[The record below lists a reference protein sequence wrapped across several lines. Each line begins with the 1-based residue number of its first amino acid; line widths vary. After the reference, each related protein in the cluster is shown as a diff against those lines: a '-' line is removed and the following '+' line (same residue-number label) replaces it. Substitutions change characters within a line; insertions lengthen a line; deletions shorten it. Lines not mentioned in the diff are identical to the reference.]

1 MFGKPSVLDEGG
13 QAVAGLSSGKPLAL
27 LSYLIVQGKAPREEV
42 LGLLWGDVP
51 EAKARNAFRQALH
64 RLRSALGENAIPHD
78 PNVLVLAPEIAATT
92 DVARFERCLATGN
105 YDQATEEYTGDFLG
119 GLDVGESAFHEWRD
133 STSKRYKA
141 KYRDA
146 LRAVIQ
152 NHIDSSDV
160 SGALRRTE
168 ALAANDAG
176 DAEAAT
182 LYASTLL
189 GAGRR
194 AEALQVMESF
204 EQRYQL
210 DFGTTAPAAVREFVS
225 RLRRAREEPRGIGP
239 PRQQIRFVGREPEM
253 SILLTRIRALE
264 RGAGSLVIVAG
275 EVGAGKTRLI
285 EEFTVRTRD
294 VGHCLLLQGR
304 ERSPDAAI
312 PYASMAEA
320 LRGVLDAPGLPG
332 TGQHLLAEAA
342 RIVPQLRDQFSLP
355 PITDISDDAGR
366 LRFYEGIAAL
376 LDSVAYE
383 QPVCLTLDDFHNCSA
398 ATFSLVAYLVER
410 LRSAPILFA
419 IAGQSTPRFSALSE
433 TLLESVSRS
442 GSTDTGGNA
451 ARIEIGALDEASA
464 KDLIDQLADSN
475 ESDRHEIMETSG
487 AIPFRIIEAC
497 ERLRAGDK
505 AERSLVRIRDVL
517 WARLQ
522 RTSQAEQRLFVT
534 VALFDRPIS
543 IRLLAAASHL
553 PEKSALDAA
562 LSLEGEGLFLQRAD
576 GVAPAHDFSGEIALE
591 GAGPAGRAL
600 LAGWAAEALE
610 RDGSGTSA
618 ELARLFTLAGRRKEA
633 FGFSRA
639 AALDAMSVGAIDEA
653 RHHLETALS
662 TAATREARA
671 EIEGLFGSIGTAQLR
686 LSSGQSVTF
695 EPAQMPNTDVNEP
708 TPESAPT
715 PTGRASAGN
724 HNRSHWNIR
733 LALAFAIAGVG
744 FFAFQG
750 LTRLKNSKIPGTS
763 LADTLVVAREVNSRD
778 TIIGFTTGPLGSP
791 LQILQGATRH
801 GLTVSWIDS
810 LRLPWVN
817 ALPSP
822 DGKHVALERITKNGS
837 ELFLISMDRRDTV
850 RLRTGAG
857 DDFSNGWSPD
867 GRWLLATHGATRPDG
882 TYVAELFA
890 YSIVRGEPR
899 IALDTARLRSVVE
912 AVWSPDGS
920 HVAWSSR
927 VGPQH
932 QQDIFVSDADGA
944 NTVNLT
950 NDPSEDYSVAWSP
963 DGNTIA
969 FTSER
974 GGRAELY
981 SENIATRELRQL
993 TWEGAHAD
1001 HAAFSPDG
1009 RWLAYEST
1017 RDGNPAVYVMPAR
1030 GGTGRNVTSA
1040 LERVELVSWR
1050 GRTIPYVDQVLADVL
1065 PIAKA
1070 GDSAVLVIRGL
1081 DRQGNPIPIRNARLS
1096 VLDPALLRIEGD
1108 PARSSSDRVRVRA
1121 LGRGLARVMVSAG
1134 NWRADTAFVPIGEN
1148 TIALL
1153 KDNFDGGFRKATWR
1167 ALGDPA
1173 PFIADRVGSDASA
1186 GLIAKSDREW
1196 ESGVLSRR
1204 VFPVRPGLSVDIW
1217 VDAPFLEPGAP
1228 RSFVAAF
1235 VAADPAEVVDS
1246 VAPQF
1251 LRLATVS
1258 WLAEAGRISYA
1269 VGREVFTEPAS
1280 SLGGG
1285 KAHRFTISVSGDD
1298 AVAFYVDGRPRWKST
1313 VRVRTAGGNSRAQLW
1328 MGSQAT
1334 GSAVIF
1340 DDVVVR
1346 LQIDAAPRRK

>member
-1 MFGKPSVLDEGG
+1 MLDEAGRG
-13 QAVAGLSSGKPLAL
+13 VAGLSSGKPLAL
-27 LSYLIVQGKAPREEV
+27 LSYLIVQAKAPREEV

-51 EAKARNAFRQALH
+51 EARARNAFRQALH
-64 RLRSALGENAIPHD
+64 RLRSALGENALPHD
-78 PNVLVLAPEIAATT
+78 RDILAIAPEIAAAT
-92 DVARFERCLATGN
+92 DVARFQRCLATGN
-105 YDQATEEYTGDFLG
+105 YDQASEEYTGDFLA

-133 STSKRYKA
+133 TTSKQYKA

-146 LRAVIQ
+146 LRTVIQ
-152 NHIDSSDV
+152 NHIDSGDV
-160 SGALRRTE
+160 SGALRRTAE
-168 ALAANDAG
+168 LSANDAG
-176 DAEAAT
+176 DADAAT

-194 AEALQVMESF
+194 AEALQIMESF

-210 DFGTTAPAAVREFVS
+210 DFGTTAPAAVREFVA
-225 RLRRAREEPRGIGP
+225 RLRRAREEPRGTGP
-239 PRQQIRFVGREPEM
+239 TRQQIRFVGREPEL

-275 EVGAGKTRLI
+275 EAGAGKTRLI
-285 EEFTVRTRD
+285 EEFSVRTLD
-294 VGHCLLLQGR
+294 VGPCLLLQGR

-312 PYASMAEA
+312 PYASIAEA
-320 LRGVLDAPGLPG
+320 LRGVLDAPGLSG

-342 RIVPQLRDQFSLP
+342 RLLPQLRDQFALP

-376 LDSVAYE
+376 FDSVAYE
-383 QPVCLTLDDFHNCSA
+383 QPVCLALDDFHNCSP
-398 ATFSLVAYLVER
+398 ATLSLVAYLVER

-419 IAGQSTPRFSALSE
+419 IAGRSTKRFSALSK

-442 GSTDTGGNA
+442 GSADTGGNA
-451 ARIEIGALDEASA
+451 ARIEVGPLDEASA
-464 KDLIDQLADSN
+464 KDLIYQLADSS

-497 ERLRAGDK
+497 ERLRAGEK
-505 AERSLVRIRDVL
+505 TERNLVRIRDVL

-522 RTSQAEQRLFVT
+522 RTGQAEQRLFVT

-562 LSLEGEGLFLQRAD
+562 LSLEGEGLLLQRAD
-576 GVAPAHDFSGEIALE
+576 GVTPAHDFSGEIALE
-591 GAGPAGRAL
+591 GTGPAGRAL

-618 ELARLFTLAGRRKEA
+618 ELARLFTLAGRQKEA
-633 FGFSRA
+633 FPFSRA
-639 AALDAMSVGAIDEA
+639 AALEAMSVGALDEA
-653 RHHLETALS
+653 RHHFETALS
-662 TAATREARA
+662 TAASREARA
-671 EIEGLFGSIGTAQLR
+671 EVERLLGSIGTAHLR
-686 LSSGQSVTF
+686 LSPGNSVTS
-695 EPAQMPNTDVNEP
+695 EPAQAPKTDINES
-708 TPESAPT
+708 TPESAPS
-715 PTGRASAGN
+715 PTRSASAGN
-724 HNRSHWNIR
+724 KNRSHWKIR
-733 LALAFAIAGVG
+733 LALAFALAGVC

-750 LTRLKNSKIPGTS
+750 MTRLKNSKIPGTS
-763 LADTLVVAREVNSRD
+763 LADTLVVARELNPRD
-778 TIIGFTTGPLGSP
+778 TVIGFTTGQLGSP
-791 LQILQGATRH
+791 LENLEGATRH
-801 GLTVSWIDS
+801 GLTRSWIDS
-810 LRLPWVN
+810 LRLPWAN
-817 ALPSP
+817 PLPSP
-822 DGKHVALERITKNGS
+822 DGHHVAVERITKNGS
-837 ELFLISMDRRDTV
+837 ELFVISMDKRDTIQ
-850 RLRTGAG
+850 LRTGAG

-867 GRWLLATHGATRPDG
+867 GHWLLATHGETRPG
-882 TYVAELFA
+882 GAYAAELFA
-890 YSIVRGEPR
+890 YSVFRGQPR
-899 IALDTARLRSVVE
+899 IALDTARLHSVVE

-944 NTVNLT
+944 NAVNLT

-963 DGNTIA
+963 DGSTIA

-1001 HAAFSPDG
+1001 HAAFSPDA

-1030 GGTGRNVTSA
+1030 GGTGRNVASA
-1040 LERVELVSWR
+1040 LERVELVRWR
-1050 GRTIPYVDQVLADVL
+1050 GRTIPYVDQVLVDVL
-1065 PIAKA
+1065 PIEKA
-1070 GDSAVLVIRGL
+1070 GASAVLLVRGL
-1081 DRQGNPIPIRNARLS
+1081 DPHGNPIPIRNARLS
-1096 VLDPALLRIEGD
+1096 VLDPELLRIEGD
-1108 PARSSSDRVRVRA
+1108 PARSSFEGVRVRA

-1134 NWRADTAFVPIGEN
+1134 NWRVDTAFVPIGED

-1153 KDNFDGGFRKATWR
+1153 KDNFDGGFRNETWR

-1173 PFIADRVGSDASA
+1173 PFVANRVGSDGSA
-1186 GLIAKSDREW
+1186 GLVAKSDREW

-1204 VFPVRPGLSVDIW
+1204 VFPMRTGLSADIW
-1217 VDAPFLEPGAP
+1217 VAAPFLQPAAP
-1228 RSFVAAF
+1228 RSFVVAL
-1235 VAADPAEVVDS
+1235 VAADPAEVVDP
-1246 VAPQF
+1246 VAPHF

-1258 WLAEAGRISYA
+1258 WLAEAGRISYG
-1269 VGREVFTEPAS
+1269 VGREVFTEPVS
-1280 SLGGG
+1280 NIGGG
-1285 KAHRFTISVSGDD
+1285 KTHRFTISVSGDD
-1298 AVAFYVDGRPRWKST
+1298 AVAFYVDGRLRSKST
-1313 VRVRTAGGNSRAQLW
+1313 LRVRTAGGNSRAQLW
-1328 MGSQAT
+1328 LGSQAT
-1334 GSAVIF
+1334 GGAVVF
-1340 DDVVVR
+1340 DDIEVR
-1346 LQIDAAPRRK
+1346 LQTSAPPRRK